1 MKWKS
6 FLKTVNFLGVSSL
19 IGVFATSCTGI
30 KIADIKQSDPKSDL
44 TQELP
49 INKNNSDS
57 LINKARKELTD
68 LINTKQSK
76 VNLYKDYAKIK
87 EKLESAYN
95 SSEVVSNDYKSSLE
109 QLEKSKV
116 DLESALDFAAS
127 DKQIFD
133 NAHQELVREFNS
145 LKVTLNNKEE
155 RVNSLNQVKYNSIK
169 THLNSL
175 YEVAENIVQSGL
187 QPSEE
192 LQVNSAITANTNIKE
207 AISLIDSQK
216 INVDLYSTFND
227 IAISADNFHGNFK
240 KKRSQPTDFS
250 LIGFGTN
257 LGDFSYKF
265 LKRKINGTSNSDQL
279 TKVSWIYSLEKDN
292 VEQTQA
298 SYDINFTYFGGAT
311 AILYLPVKYF
321 LSSQTRENT
330 GLQYQ
335 VNQKQI
341 IDLNDQLQDL
351 SIEDIKILKINL
363 TDLNWGNNNIK
374 LIMPSEKTSI
384 PAIGNAYISLDS
396 SSENLVYNSIFGNE
410 IDPHNQNKITV
421 NFIKGYG
428 IANRSRTEIKKIS
441 AAIDGTGQVT
451 DNYVLGYLGGKIDN
465 SQNLDKNNILYYS
478 FYVNAPIEGM
488 YEISGIYNTQDSRK
502 LVFWTKQYNNQE
514 ADGKAQFKELQT
526 ENWDS
531 SLKRFDS
538 SKKDENSNS
547 FLKLKQG
554 LNKIIVS
561 GDVNGTNA
569 NPAPNLGNVT
579 FTLSTLMNSSK

>member
-30 KIADIKQSDPKSDL
+30 KIADIKQSDPKSDSM
-44 TQELP
+44 QELP

-192 LQVNSAITANTNIKE
+192 LQVNSVITANTNVKE

-240 KKRSQPTDFS
+240 KKGSQPTDFS

-257 LGDFSYKF
+257 LGGFSYKF

-363 TDLNWGNNNIK
+363 TDLNWGDNNIK

-465 SQNLDKNNILYYS
+465 NQNLDKNNILYYS

-538 SKKDENSNS
+538 SKKDVNSNS

-579 FTLSTLMNSSK
+579 FTLSTPMNSSK

>member
-1 MKWKS
+1 M
-6 FLKTVNFLGVSSL
+6 
-19 IGVFATSCTGI
+19 
-30 KIADIKQSDPKSDL
+30 
-44 TQELP
+44 
-49 INKNNSDS
+49 
-57 LINKARKELTD
+57 
-68 LINTKQSK
+68 
-76 VNLYKDYAKIK
+76 
-87 EKLESAYN
+87 
-95 SSEVVSNDYKSSLE
+95 
-109 QLEKSKV
+109 
-116 DLESALDFAAS
+116 DFAAS

-145 LKVTLNNKEE
+145 LKVTLNNKKE

-192 LQVNSAITANTNIKE
+192 LQVNSVITANTNIKE

-240 KKRSQPTDFS
+240 KKGSQPTDFS

-298 SYDINFTYFGGAT
+298 SYDINFTYFGGTT

-351 SIEDIKILKINL
+351 SIEDIKILKL
-363 TDLNWGNNNIK
+363 T
-374 LIMPSEKTSI
+374 
-384 PAIGNAYISLDS
+384 
-396 SSENLVYNSIFGNE
+396 
-410 IDPHNQNKITV
+410 
-421 NFIKGYG
+421 
-428 IANRSRTEIKKIS
+428 
-441 AAIDGTGQVT
+441 
-451 DNYVLGYLGGKIDN
+451 
-465 SQNLDKNNILYYS
+465 
-478 FYVNAPIEGM
+478 
-488 YEISGIYNTQDSRK
+488 
-502 LVFWTKQYNNQE
+502 
-514 ADGKAQFKELQT
+514 
-526 ENWDS
+526 
-531 SLKRFDS
+531 
-538 SKKDENSNS
+538 
-547 FLKLKQG
+547 
-554 LNKIIVS
+554 
-561 GDVNGTNA
+561 
-569 NPAPNLGNVT
+569 
-579 FTLSTLMNSSK
+579 